1 MKVMFVA
8 NRVPY
13 PPYRGDKLK
22 IWNLAK
28 RLSKHHELHLYTI
41 AQEKEELQHLEILK
55 TVFKE
60 VHIVYLPKWKSVL
73 NSAFAVFGKTP
84 FQVAFFL
91 SLSFAK
97 ILNQVL
103 QKDEFDAIHIQHIR
117 MSRYFKNLPKNN
129 TVLDLPDAFSLYWK
143 RRTDRARWP
152 WLRWFAAVEQKRLLR
167 MEGSFLKEF
176 PLTLVCSEEDK
187 QYLSE
192 FTNANIQVL
201 PNGVDTDVF
210 YPRETIHHEPYRL
223 LFTGNMDYAPN
234 VDAVEYFCAE
244 ILPRIEIGHPD
255 VKFVIAGQRPVKRVL
270 DLASDNVL
278 VTGFVK
284 DLSEE
289 YAKAAVV
296 VAPLR
301 FGAGTQNKVLE
312 ALAMGV
318 PVVCT
323 QVGFKGLGIQN
334 GEGAY
339 MAQNTDEFAAEVN
352 RLLDSEENRKMM
364 AGKGIQKIVTTFGW
378 DAVAAKLL
386 SYFETVKK

>member
-152 WLRWFAAVEQKRLLR
+152 WLRWFFAKR
-167 MEGSFLKEF
+167 
-176 PLTLVCSEEDK
+176 
-187 QYLSE
+187 
-192 FTNANIQVL
+192 
-201 PNGVDTDVF
+201 
-210 YPRETIHHEPYRL
+210 
-223 LFTGNMDYAPN
+223 
-234 VDAVEYFCAE
+234 
-244 ILPRIEIGHPD
+244 
-255 VKFVIAGQRPVKRVL
+255 
-270 DLASDNVL
+270 
-278 VTGFVK
+278 
-284 DLSEE
+284 
-289 YAKAAVV
+289 
-296 VAPLR
+296 
-301 FGAGTQNKVLE
+301 
-312 ALAMGV
+312 
-318 PVVCT
+318 
-323 QVGFKGLGIQN
+323 
-334 GEGAY
+334 
-339 MAQNTDEFAAEVN
+339 
-352 RLLDSEENRKMM
+352 
-364 AGKGIQKIVTTFGW
+364 
-378 DAVAAKLL
+378 
-386 SYFETVKK
+386 

>member
-1 MKVMFVA
+1 MFVA

>member
-1 MKVMFVA
+1 
-8 NRVPY
+8 
-13 PPYRGDKLK
+13 
-22 IWNLAK
+22 
-28 RLSKHHELHLYTI
+28 
-41 AQEKEELQHLEILK
+41 
-55 TVFKE
+55 
-60 VHIVYLPKWKSVL
+60 
-73 NSAFAVFGKTP
+73 
-84 FQVAFFL
+84 
-91 SLSFAK
+91 
-97 ILNQVL
+97 
-103 QKDEFDAIHIQHIR
+103 
-117 MSRYFKNLPKNN
+117 
-129 TVLDLPDAFSLYWK
+129 
-143 RRTDRARWP
+143 
-152 WLRWFAAVEQKRLLR
+152 
-167 MEGSFLKEF
+167 
-176 PLTLVCSEEDK
+176 
-187 QYLSE
+187 
-192 FTNANIQVL
+192 
-201 PNGVDTDVF
+201 
-210 YPRETIHHEPYRL
+210 
-223 LFTGNMDYAPN
+223 
-234 VDAVEYFCAE
+234 
-244 ILPRIEIGHPD
+244 

>member
-1 MKVMFVA
+1 
-8 NRVPY
+8 
-13 PPYRGDKLK
+13 
-22 IWNLAK
+22 
-28 RLSKHHELHLYTI
+28 
-41 AQEKEELQHLEILK
+41 
-55 TVFKE
+55 
-60 VHIVYLPKWKSVL
+60 
-73 NSAFAVFGKTP
+73 
-84 FQVAFFL
+84 
-91 SLSFAK
+91 
-97 ILNQVL
+97 L